1 MSEDKKWKTMVF
13 AIGGAAG
20 LLIGLAAAFL
30 FIRTREQSEGEYKIT
45 SGQGLKSGM
54 NVVSLLR
61 MITEGGNH

>member
-1 MSEDKKWKTMVF
+1 MVF

-45 SGQGLKSGM
+45 SGQGLKIGM

>member
-1 MSEDKKWKTMVF
+1 MPEDKKWKTMVF

-45 SGQGLKSGM
+45 SGQGLKIGM